1 MDPEA
6 ERAKIADSKN
16 TIEKWLKEGLFT
28 KEEADASEILTV
40 WIPLVDV
47 NPQTGCIQ
55 VLPGVVPMGLLEHE
69 PEGGTRIKPD
79 RMPHIEPVECV
90 MKRGDLLFMSAYTP
104 HRGQANQTDKVRWSM
119 DLRFQKTGTPTGRPF
134 WPEFIVQSKEN
145 PSSVQ
150 NDFDQWCK
158 RWVTDQK
165 NAKGI
170 RLHRV

>member
-1 MDPEA
+1 
-6 ERAKIADSKN
+6 
-16 TIEKWLKEGLFT
+16 
-28 KEEADASEILTV
+28 
-40 WIPLVDV
+40 
-47 NPQTGCIQ
+47 
-55 VLPGVVPMGLLEHE
+55 
-69 PEGGTRIKPD
+69 
-79 RMPHIEPVECV
+79 
-90 MKRGDLLFMSAYTP
+90 
-104 HRGQANQTDKVRWSM
+104 WSM

-150 NDFDQWCK
+150 DDFDQWCK